1 MIKFAFVLADGSRQE
16 VEGRDGD
23 TVMQVAYDNG
33 IEGVAA
39 ECGGSMSCGTCH
51 VFLDQATFDRIGA
64 PTENEIDMLD
74 LVPSDRHATSRLS
87 CQIKVD
93 AAFAGAEVNVPESQF

>member
-1 MIKFAFVLADGSRQE
+1 MIKFAFVQADGSRQE

-51 VFLDQATFDRIGA
+51 VFLDQETFDRIGA
-64 PTENEIDMLD
+64 PTKNEIDMLD